1 MEEERCLRKV
11 NRGERPKLTE
21 DEIEKVGNCDRPVT
35 KHEWPEM
42 GIEMQWVTSEVMGL
56 LKEEKQR
63 ESKTVRINVP
73 EEESGRPKPPPP
85 QAPWKF
91 RTYPEDT
98 TQEPWEVAEPASGSG
113 NHLGDAER
121 KGGGDSKGQDP
132 KGKSDSEGEEPNGK
146 RDTKGK
152 APRGKDPKGKNRT
165 GQTAKANRFRQRRGY
180 GRGDIWA

>member
-73 EEESGRPKPPPP
+73 EEESG
-85 QAPWKF
+85 
-91 RTYPEDT
+91 
-98 TQEPWEVAEPASGSG
+98 
-113 NHLGDAER
+113 
-121 KGGGDSKGQDP
+121 
-132 KGKSDSEGEEPNGK
+132 
-146 RDTKGK
+146 
-152 APRGKDPKGKNRT
+152 
-165 GQTAKANRFRQRRGY
+165 
-180 GRGDIWA
+180 